1 MQGHKAGIVVR
12 DSEVV
17 AQGVYHFGLAVTE
30 LRARN
35 QTEPFE
41 EIDNEKY
48 GGRIGVRKT
57 GTEAQSIHK
66 ERTGPGEELVIPP
79 RLVQRTFSGA
89 HRVSRGVKGL
99 GKGLPALG
107 ILEKDIGRFQ
117 VSIQRKM
124 PGKPADV
131 AHFQNHIVPE
141 IALNGEVGGV
151 IPALFMVR
159 VVGYRQ
165 KLKPWIREGG
175 KNNRRCQGTSN
186 GQSNG
191 SILPNSEGAERK
203 IIRSRIA
210 TRGRR
215 SRTVAQREGGR
226 KGLREP
232 HRQIRGQ
239 EVAHLIG
246 AVVDDSKAPA
256 QDGFPVAE
264 QRSKH
269 SVR

>member
-1 MQGHKAGIVVR
+1 MLEYIFYFFFFSSRRRHTRYIGDWSSDVCSSDLFREVAIQVEPPSWGRTLVPGNTDGIVVLA
-12 DSEVV
+12 SEVV

-117 VSIQRKM
+117 VSIRRKM

-131 AHFQNHIVPE
+131 AHFQNHIVLE

-151 IPALFMVR
+151 IPALFMGR
-159 VVGYRQ
+159 VVGYRKQ
-165 KLKPWIREGG
+165 LKPWLRGG
-175 KNNRRCQGTSN
+175 GQNNTQWQVTAN
-186 GQSNG
+186 GQSHG
-191 SILPNSEGAERK
+191 AILP
-203 IIRSRIA
+203 
-210 TRGRR
+210 
-215 SRTVAQREGGR
+215 
-226 KGLREP
+226 
-232 HRQIRGQ
+232 
-239 EVAHLIG
+239 
-246 AVVDDSKAPA
+246 
-256 QDGFPVAE
+256 
-264 QRSKH
+264 
-269 SVR
+269 